1 MNKLEKQIF
10 KKRLRH
16 PNCMYCE
23 YLNGNRFFYF
33 CEKTKVKFL
42 FNNICRAKK
51 CKEYFPKVKDLKLAV
66 QAKKELNL

>member
-1 MNKLEKQIF
+1 MKTKEDILNYRTK
-10 KKRLRH
+10 H
-16 PNCMYCE
+16 PNCIYCE

-66 QAKKELNL
+66 RVKEELNL